1 MSDRIIVLYTNGGMH
16 NITLDRKATFEDV
29 YELID
34 TDMIQIVKGKIEIDT
49 NKGIKK
55 KTVQIWTD
63 EEGKLKNKKRN
74 KGATH
79 SYWGANK
86 YAEQIGTYLV
96 GDVAFIIPNY
106 KQYEV

>member
-1 MSDRIIVLYTNGGMH
+1 MADRIVIINTSGGIRD
-16 NITLDRKATFEDV
+16 ITLDRKATFKDV
-29 YELID
+29 YGFID

-63 EEGKLKNKKRN
+63 ESGKLKNKKPN
-74 KGATH
+74 MKATH
-79 SYWGANK
+79 SYWEANK
-86 YAEQIGTYLV
+86 YAKEVQDYLV

>member
-29 YELID
+29 YDLID

-63 EEGKLKNKKRN
+63 EEGKRKKKKPNMR
-74 KGATH
+74 ATY
-79 SYWGANK
+79 SYWEANK
-86 YAEQIGTYLV
+86 YAKQKKVYLV
-96 GDVAFIIPNY
+96 GAVAFIIPNY